1 MKWITRERLRVDR
14 VASAWLILRFVD
26 PQAEFIF
33 VPREQVL
40 DVAQQQ
46 GATPF
51 HVPGSELGQ
60 RDGKTGFDAIIARYG
75 LTDPALLM
83 VADIVRGA
91 DHARSPDALP
101 EADGLRALTH
111 GFFLLNLP
119 DAESI
124 NRQAPMFDALYAYC
138 QQRAARG

>member
-26 PQAEFIF
+26 PQAEFLF
-33 VPREQVL
+33 APREQVL

-51 HVPGSELGQ
+51 HVQGSELGQ
-60 RDGKTGFDAIIARYG
+60 REGKTGFDAIIAKYG
-75 LTDPALLM
+75 LTDLGLLM

-91 DHARSPDALP
+91 DHARSPDAPP

-119 DAESI
+119 DLESI
-124 NRQAPMFDALYAYC
+124 DRQAPMFDALYAYC